1 MKIFEIIPQLSTGG
15 AERFVVD
22 LSNEL
27 SQQNEVFL
35 ITFWPIEGVHGFYA
49 SQVSDRVKLI
59 SLNKKT
65 GLDFSVFYNLY
76 TLIKKHKPDIIHSH
90 VDAILYT
97 SVFQFFCKGGFH
109 TVHNQADKEAVGCLH
124 RLIRKIAFKT
134 GLIRAI
140 TISEESH
147 NSFVSFYK
155 TDACLI
161 KNGRDIPC
169 GLKVSHKVMTEFKRF
184 KRTETTKVI
193 VHLAHI
199 DDVKRQLLMAKV
211 ASRLFNEGFDFSVI
225 FIGRASDE
233 KYYKELRDSIPSN
246 CFILGERKN
255 PLEYLKEAGA
265 YGLCSRYEGLPI
277 SLIEALGV
285 GAIPICTPVGGIV
298 NIIKNGQNGFLSSDT
313 TEDSY
318 YVALKSYL
326 TSSEE
331 ELRRISS
338 NALESYK
345 PYSMKECAG
354 HYLNLFKR
362 TSYHTSDAY

>member
-27 SQQNEVFL
+27 SRQNEVFL
-35 ITFWPIEGVHGFYA
+35 ITFWPIDGVHGFYT
-49 SQVSDRVKLI
+49 SQVSDRVKLFC
-59 SLNKKT
+59 LNKKA
-65 GLDFSVFYNLY
+65 GFDLSVFYNLY
-76 TLIKKHKPDIIHSH
+76 TLIRKYRPDIIHSH

-97 SVFQFFCKGGFH
+97 HVFQIYYKNGFH
-109 TVHNQADKEAVGCLH
+109 TVHSQADKEAVGCLH
-124 RLIRKIAFKT
+124 RFIRKITFKL
-134 GLIRAI
+134 GLIRAV
-140 TISEESH
+140 TISEDSH

-211 ASRLFNEGFDFSVI
+211 ASRLFDEGFDFSVI

-233 KYYKELRDSIPSN
+233 KYYNELKDSIPAN

-255 PLEYLKEAGA
+255 PLEYLKEAKA
-265 YGLCSRYEGLPI
+265 YGLCSLYEGLPI

-298 NIIKNGQNGFLSSDT
+298 NVIKNEQNGFLSTDIS
-313 TEDSY
+313 ENSY
-318 YVALKSYL
+318 YLALKKYL
-326 TSSEE
+326 TTKEDD
-331 ELRRISS
+331 LRKISL
-338 NALESYK
+338 NAIESYK
-345 PYSMKECAG
+345 PYSMRECAE
-354 HYLNLFKR
+354 HYLNLFKKSIIID
-362 TSYHTSDAY
+362 TN